1 MKSRRKFVMG
11 IGAAGVLA
19 TVIAVTLQS
28 SATDGTGPAAVTA
41 KPALTV
47 ETTTLKRA
55 SLGLELSANGDVVA
69 WQEASIGAEVNGL
82 RLTEVRVNVGDKV
95 KRGQV
100 LAVFAAETV
109 VADLQQLRA
118 AVAEAEA
125 QVADAKANAERA
137 RTLVS
142 TGALSEQ
149 QINQYVTG
157 EQTALAR
164 LDAQRAA
171 AQRQALRLEQTK
183 VVAPDDGVI
192 SARMATVGAVV
203 PAGQELFRMIRQGRL
218 EWRAEVTAAEL
229 ASVTPGA
236 SAWLMNANGRHVAG
250 TVRMTAPTVD
260 PRTRMGLVYVDLP
273 AESGFKA
280 GMFAKG
286 AFALGE
292 SDALTAPQGAV
303 VVRDGFSYVFRVE
316 SDGRVVQMKVRT
328 GRRDR
333 NRVEVMD
340 IAPDAVLVASGAGF
354 LHDGD
359 LVKATPEHAPEAL
372 NAALEPKPSTAMN
385 L

>member
-28 SATDGTGPAAVTA
+28 SATDDAGASTA

-47 ETTTLKRA
+47 ATTTLQNARLA
-55 SLGLELSANGDVVA
+55 DELSANGNVVA

-82 RLTEVRVNVGDKV
+82 RLTEVRVNVGDTV
-95 KRGQV
+95 ERGQI
-100 LAVFAAETV
+100 LAVFAPEAVAAE
-109 VADLQQLRA
+109 LQQLRA
-118 AVAEAEA
+118 SVAEAEA
-125 QVADAKANAERA
+125 EVADAKANAERA
-137 RTLVS
+137 RSLVS

-149 QINQYVTG
+149 QISQYVLG

-171 AQRQALRLEQTK
+171 AQRQALRLDQTK

-192 SARMATVGAVV
+192 SARAATVGAVV
-203 PAGQELFRMIRQGRL
+203 PAGQELFRMIRQNRL

-229 ASVTPGA
+229 ADLQAGS
-236 SAWLMNANGRHVAG
+236 SACVVNPSGQHIAG

-273 AESGFKA
+273 ADSGFKA

-286 AFALGE
+286 VFALGE
-292 SDALTAPQGAV
+292 SDALTAPQSAI
-303 VVRDGFSYVFRVE
+303 VVRDGFSYVFGVE
-316 SDGRVVQMKVRT
+316 SDGRVAQMKVRT
-328 GRRDR
+328 GRRHRDR
-333 NRVEVMD
+333 IEVIG
-340 IAPDAVLVASGAGF
+340 IAPDAVLVESGAGF

-359 LVKATPEHAPEAL
+359 LVKATPEHAREAL
-372 NAALEPKPSTAMN
+372 NAALEPPPSAAIN

>member
-28 SATDGTGPAAVTA
+28 SATDDSGASTA

-47 ETTTLKRA
+47 ATTTLQNA
-55 SLGLELSANGDVVA
+55 SLADELSANGNVVA

-82 RLTEVRVNVGDKV
+82 RLTEVRVNVGDAV

-100 LAVFAAETV
+100 LAVFAPETV
-109 VADLQQLRA
+109 AAELQQLRA

-137 RTLVS
+137 RSLVS

-149 QINQYVTG
+149 QISQYVTG
-157 EQTALAR
+157 EQAALAR

-171 AQRQALRLEQTK
+171 ARRQALRFEQTK

-192 SARMATVGAVV
+192 SARAATVGAVV
-203 PAGQELFRMIRQGRL
+203 PAGQELFRMIRQSRL

-229 ASVTPGA
+229 ARLQAGS
-236 SAWLMNANGRHVAG
+236 SAWLVNPNGQQVAG

-273 AESGFKA
+273 ADSGFKA

-292 SDALTAPQGAV
+292 SDALTAPQSAI
-303 VVRDGFSYVFRVE
+303 VVRDGFSYVFRIG
-316 SDGRVVQMKVRT
+316 SDGRVSQMKVRT
-328 GRRDR
+328 GRRNHDR
-333 NRVEVMD
+333 IEVLG
-340 IAPDAVLVASGAGF
+340 IAPDAVLVESGAGF

-359 LVKATPEHAPEAL
+359 LVKATQERAAEAL
-372 NAALEPKPSTAMN
+372 NAALEPTPSAAVN

>member
-1 MKSRRKFVMG
+1 MKSRSKSIIG

-28 SATDGTGPAAVTA
+28 SATDDAGTSIA

-47 ETTTLKRA
+47 ATTKLQSA
-55 SLGLELSANGDVVA
+55 SLTDELSANGDVVA

-82 RLTEVRVNVGDKV
+82 RLTEVRVNVGDTV

-100 LAVFAAETV
+100 LAVFAPETV
-109 VADLQQLRA
+109 TAELEQLRA
-118 AVAEAEA
+118 AVAEAQA

-137 RTLVS
+137 RSLVS

-149 QINQYVTG
+149 QISQYVLG

-171 AQRQALRLEQTK
+171 AQRQALRFEQTK

-192 SARMATVGAVV
+192 SARAATVGAVV
-203 PAGQELFRMIRQGRL
+203 PAGQELFRMIRQSRL

-229 ASVTPGA
+229 ARLQPGS
-236 SAWLMNANGRHVAG
+236 SAWLVNPHGQQIAG

-273 AESGFKA
+273 ADSGFKA

-292 SDALTAPQGAV
+292 SDALTAPQSAI
-303 VVRDGFSYVFRVE
+303 VVRDGFSYVFRIA
-316 SDGRVVQMKVRT
+316 SDGRVSQMKVRT
-328 GRRDR
+328 GRRNHDR
-333 NRVEVMD
+333 IEVLG
-340 IAPDAVLVASGAGF
+340 IAPDAVLVESGAGF

-359 LVKATPEHAPEAL
+359 LVKATQEGAAEAL
-372 NAALEPKPSTAMN
+372 NAALEPTPPAAMS